1 MRPESSEPSDASVCS
16 GTGWLSA
23 GDGTAAGGVIGSVSA
38 TGAVSG
44 SVRTISAIAQISSAR
59 TSRPTIHGQIDG
71 LLRSTLMSAIRA
83 YLLAHGS
90 DSAGS
95 AATRPRH
102 V

>member
-1 MRPESSEPSDASVCS
+1 PASWAPSGASVGS
-16 GTGWLSA
+16 GTGW
-23 GDGTAAGGVIGSVSA
+23 DPVDCGTAAGGAIGSVSA

-44 SVRTISAIAQISSAR
+44 SVWTISAMAHFSSAR